1 MKASFRK
8 HWPQVLLGALLL
20 LLALMHVLGTPRLP
34 TLSQI
39 DVYLYDVRLRLGMPG
54 GIDSRIVIVDID
66 EKSLGELGRWPWRRD
81 HLAKL
86 IDQLFDHY
94 QIKTVG
100 FDVVFAEPDESSGLP
115 VLRRM
120 AANEL
125 STNTAFKNELN
136 RLTPELDTDARFAKA
151 LSNRSVI
158 TGFYFSN
165 EAKAV
170 SSGTLPPAI
179 LKASDLA
186 PVSKQIVGG
195 KNYGGNLPGLQ
206 QAAGHGG
213 HFVPILD
220 SDGIARRVSLVVK
233 IGEDYYPALGLALA
247 RMALGQE
254 AFSPVIEESTQGVYA
269 LEAFRLGN
277 RRLPVNENGWALIP
291 FKGPQG
297 SFPYVSAADVISGK
311 VSPEILKDK
320 IVLLGTTAP
329 GLKDLRATPVG
340 ESYAG
345 VEIHANLIA
354 AILDQSLPQ
363 HPGYLFGAEF
373 LLLLIMGPLLIWVLI
388 RFSPLFASV
397 FCLLLM
403 LFLTAGNLALW
414 HYAHLDMPMAASLM
428 IIVGLYTLNMAY
440 GYFFESRR
448 KRQLTQLFGQY
459 VVPEL
464 VERMSEDPEKYTM
477 EGQNRPLTVLF
488 TDVRSFTKIS
498 EGMPADELSRFM
510 NEFLTEISTVIRHQ
524 HLGTI
529 DKYIGDCVMAFWG
542 APVFDPD
549 HAQNAVLASLEI
561 QEAIHQLNPKLAA
574 RNWPTISVGVGV
586 NTGNV
591 TVGDMG
597 SQFRMNYTVMGDA
610 VNLASRVESLT
621 KYYGVSILVSENT
634 RNAAPNLVYREIDRV
649 RVMGKTE
656 AVTLY
661 EPLPLTRHDEAALI
675 LFHESLKLYR
685 KQEWDLAEMQLL
697 NLQKITAEN
706 EHILYR
712 VYLERIQNFR
722 RNPPG
727 SNWDGVHQ
735 FDSK

>member
-1 MKASFRK
+1 MKVKLLK
-8 HWPQVLLGALLL
+8 HWPQILLGGVLL
-20 LLALMHVLGTPRLP
+20 LLALMHVAGAPRLP

-54 GIDSRIVIVDID
+54 GVDRRIAIIDID
-66 EKSLGELGRWPWRRD
+66 EKSLATLGRWPWRRD

-86 IDQLFDHY
+86 VDQLFDHY
-94 QIKTVG
+94 HIKALG
-100 FDVVFAEPDESSGLP
+100 FDVVFAEADESSGLP
-115 VLRRM
+115 VLRRL
-120 AANEL
+120 AAQEL
-125 STNTAFKNELN
+125 KQNVIFQSELA

-151 LSNRSVI
+151 LSQRPI
-158 TGFYFSN
+158 IAGFYFSN
-165 EAKAV
+165 EANAV
-170 SSGTLPPAI
+170 SSGALPPPI
-179 LKASDLA
+179 LDASDLA
-186 PVSKQIVGG
+186 PVARHIVSG
-195 KNYGGNLPGLQ
+195 KNYGGNLPSLQ

-213 HFVPILD
+213 HFVPVLD
-220 SDGIARRVSLVVK
+220 SDGVARRISLVVK
-233 IGEDYYPALGLALA
+233 IADSYYPALGLAMA
-247 RMALGQE
+247 RIALGQE
-254 AFSPVIEESTQGVYA
+254 TFAPIIEESADGSFA
-269 LEAFRLGN
+269 LEAFRLGK
-277 RRLPVNENGWALIP
+277 RRLPVNENGWALVP

-297 SFPYVSAADVISGK
+297 SFPYFSASDVISGK
-311 VSPEILKDK
+311 VSQAELKDR

-329 GLKDLRATPVG
+329 GLKDLRVTPVG
-340 ESYAG
+340 EAYAG

-354 AILDQSLPQ
+354 AILDEALPQ
-363 HPGYLFGAEF
+363 HPGYLLGAEF
-373 LLLLIMGPLLIWVLI
+373 LLLLILGPLLVWLLI
-388 RFSPLFASV
+388 RFSPLIASSI
-397 FCLLLM
+397 CLLLLILLFVANFSLWRYANISMPLAAALM
-403 LFLTAGNLALW
+403 L
-414 HYAHLDMPMAASLM
+414 
-428 IIVGLYTLNMAY
+428 IIGLYTLNMAY

-477 EGQNRPLTVLF
+477 VGQNRPLTVLF

-549 HAQNAVLASLEI
+549 HAQNAVLAALEI
-561 QEAIHQLNPKLAA
+561 QEAIDRLNPKLAA
-574 RNWPTISVGVGV
+574 RNWPEISVGVGV

-634 RNAAPNLVYREIDRV
+634 RAAAPNLAYREIDRV

-661 EPLPLTRHDEAALI
+661 EPQPLASPNEATLV

-685 KQEWDLAEMQLL
+685 NQQWDLAEMQLL
-697 NLQKITAEN
+697 NLQKMTPEPQ
-706 EHILYR
+706 HHLYNM
-712 VYLERIQNFR
+712 YLERIQNFR
-722 RNPPG
+722 RNPPA
-727 SNWDGVHQ
+727 SDWDGVHQ

>member
-1 MKASFRK
+1 MKTSLRK
-8 HWPQVLLGALLL
+8 HWPQILLGTALL
-20 LLALMHVLGTPRLP
+20 LLALLHVAGSPSLP
-34 TLSQI
+34 TLSKI
-39 DVYLYDVRLRLGMPG
+39 DVYLYDVRLRLGIQG
-54 GIDSRIVIVDID
+54 GVDQRIAIVDID
-66 EKSLGELGRWPWRRD
+66 EKSLATLGRWPWRRD

-86 IDQLFDHY
+86 VDQLFDHY
-94 QIKTVG
+94 HIKALG
-100 FDVVFAEPDESSGLP
+100 FDVVFAEADESSGLP
-115 VLRRM
+115 VLRRL
-120 AANEL
+120 AKQEL
-125 STNTAFKNELN
+125 SNNPAFQSELA

-151 LSNRSVI
+151 LSHRPIIN
-158 TGFYFSN
+158 GFYFSN
-165 EAKAV
+165 EANAV
-170 SSGTLPPAI
+170 SSGALPPPI
-179 LKASDLA
+179 LDASDLA
-186 PVSKQIVGG
+186 PVAKYIVGG
-195 KNYGGNLPGLQ
+195 KTYGGNLPSLQ

-213 HFVPILD
+213 HFVPIVD
-220 SDGIARRVSLVVK
+220 SDGVARSVSLVAR
-233 IGEDYYPALGLALA
+233 IGENYYPSLGLALA
-247 RMALGQE
+247 RIALGQE
-254 AFSPVIEESTQGVYA
+254 AFSPVIEEIADGSFA
-269 LEAFRLGN
+269 LEAFRLGK
-277 RRLPVNENGWALIP
+277 RHLPVNKNGWALVP

-297 SFPYVSAADVISGK
+297 SFPYLSAADVISGE
-311 VSPEILKDK
+311 VSQADLKDR

-329 GLKDLRATPVG
+329 GLKDLRVTPVG
-340 ESYAG
+340 EAYAG

-354 AILDQSLPQ
+354 AILDETLPQ
-363 HPGYLFGAEF
+363 HPGYLLGAEF
-373 LLLLIMGPLLIWVLI
+373 LLLLILGPLLVWLLI
-388 RFSPLFASV
+388 RLSPLIASSI
-397 FCLLLM
+397 CLLLVLL
-403 LFLTAGNLALW
+403 LFVTNFALW
-414 HYAHLDMPMAASLM
+414 HYAKIAMPMAAALM
-428 IIVGLYTLNMAY
+428 LIVGLYTLNMAY

-477 EGQNRPLTVLF
+477 VGQNRPLTVLF

-549 HAQNAVLASLEI
+549 HAQNAVLAALEI
-561 QEAIHQLNPKLAA
+561 QEAIDRLNPKLAA
-574 RNWPTISVGVGV
+574 RNWPEISVGVGV

-621 KYYGVSILVSENT
+621 KYYGVSIIVSENT
-634 RNAAPNLVYREIDRV
+634 RAAAPNLVYREIDRV

-661 EPLPLTRHDEAALI
+661 EPQPLASQNETTLV

-685 KQEWDLAEMQLL
+685 NQQWDLAEMQLL
-697 NLQKITAEN
+697 NLQKMAPESQ
-706 EHILYR
+706 HHLYSL
-712 VYLERIQNFR
+712 YLERIENFR
-722 RNPPG
+722 RNPPA
-727 SNWDGVHQ
+727 SDWDGIHQ

>member
-1 MKASFRK
+1 MKASLRK
-8 HWPQVLLGALLL
+8 YWPQILLGTALL
-20 LLALMHVLGTPRLP
+20 LLALLHVAGSPSLP

-39 DVYLYDVRLRLGMPG
+39 DVYLYDVRLRLGVQG
-54 GIDSRIVIVDID
+54 GVDQRIAIVDID
-66 EKSLGELGRWPWRRD
+66 EKSLATLGRWPWRRD

-86 IDQLFDHY
+86 VDQLFDHY
-94 QIKTVG
+94 HIKALG
-100 FDVVFAEPDESSGLP
+100 FDVVFAEADESSGLP
-115 VLRRM
+115 VLRRL
-120 AANEL
+120 AKQEL
-125 STNTAFKNELN
+125 SNNAAFQSELV

-151 LSNRSVI
+151 LSHRPIIS
-158 TGFYFSN
+158 GFYFSN
-165 EAKAV
+165 ETKAV
-170 SSGTLPPAI
+170 SSGALPPPI
-179 LKASDLA
+179 LDASDLA
-186 PVSKQIVGG
+186 PVANFIVGG
-195 KNYGGNLPGLQ
+195 KTYGGNLPSLQ

-213 HFVPILD
+213 HFVPIVD
-220 SDGIARRVSLVVK
+220 ADGVARSVSLVAR
-233 IGEDYYPALGLALA
+233 IGENYYPSLGLALA
-247 RMALGQE
+247 RIALGQE
-254 AFSPVIEESTQGVYA
+254 AFAPIIEETADGSFA
-269 LEAFRLGN
+269 LEAFRLGK
-277 RRLPVNENGWALIP
+277 RRLPVNKNGWALVP

-297 SFPYVSAADVISGK
+297 SFPYLSAADIISGE
-311 VSPEILKDK
+311 VSQADLKDR

-329 GLKDLRATPVG
+329 GLKDLRVTPVG
-340 ESYAG
+340 EAYAG

-354 AILDQSLPQ
+354 AILDETLPQ
-363 HPGYLFGAEF
+363 HPGYLLGAEF
-373 LLLLIMGPLLIWVLI
+373 LLLLILGPLLVWLLI
-388 RFSPLFASV
+388 RLSPLIASSI
-397 FCLLLM
+397 CLLLLLL
-403 LFLTAGNLALW
+403 LFATNFALW
-414 HYAHLDMPMAASLM
+414 HYAKIAMPMAAALM
-428 IIVGLYTLNMAY
+428 LIVGLYTLNMAY

-477 EGQNRPLTVLF
+477 VGQNRPLTVLF

-561 QEAIHQLNPKLAA
+561 QEAIHRLNPKLAA
-574 RNWPTISVGVGV
+574 RNWPEISVGVGV

-634 RNAAPNLVYREIDRV
+634 RAAAPNLVYREIDRV

-661 EPLPLTRHDEAALI
+661 EPLPLTSQNEATLA

-685 KQEWDLAEMQLL
+685 NQQWDLAEMQLL
-697 NLQKITAEN
+697 NLQKMTPESQ
-706 EHILYR
+706 HHLYSL
-712 VYLERIQNFR
+712 YLERIQNFR
-722 RNPPG
+722 RNPPA
-727 SNWDGVHQ
+727 SDWDGVHQ

>member
-1 MKASFRK
+1 MKASLRK
-8 HWPQVLLGALLL
+8 YWPQILLGTALL
-20 LLALMHVLGTPRLP
+20 LLALLHVAGSPSLP

-39 DVYLYDVRLRLGMPG
+39 DVYLYDVRLRLGVQG
-54 GIDSRIVIVDID
+54 GVDQRIAIVDID
-66 EKSLGELGRWPWRRD
+66 EKSLATLGRWPWRRD

-86 IDQLFDHY
+86 VDQLFDHY
-94 QIKTVG
+94 HIKALG
-100 FDVVFAEPDESSGLP
+100 FDVVFAEADESSGLP
-115 VLRRM
+115 VLRRL
-120 AANEL
+120 AKQEL
-125 STNTAFKNELN
+125 SNNTAFQNELT

-151 LSNRSVI
+151 LSHRPIIS
-158 TGFYFSN
+158 GFYFSN

-170 SSGTLPPAI
+170 SSGALPPPI
-179 LKASDLA
+179 LDASDLA
-186 PVSKQIVGG
+186 PVANYIVGG
-195 KNYGGNLPGLQ
+195 KTYGGNLPSLQ

-213 HFVPILD
+213 HFVPIVD
-220 SDGIARRVSLVVK
+220 SDGVARSVSLVAR
-233 IGEDYYPALGLALA
+233 IGENYYPSLGLALA
-247 RMALGQE
+247 RIALGQE
-254 AFSPVIEESTQGVYA
+254 AFAPVIEETADGSFA
-269 LEAFRLGN
+269 LEAFRLGK
-277 RRLPVNENGWALIP
+277 RRLPVNKNGWALVP

-297 SFPYVSAADVISGK
+297 SFPYLSAADVISGE
-311 VSPEILKDK
+311 VSQAELKDR

-329 GLKDLRATPVG
+329 GLKDLRVTPVG
-340 ESYAG
+340 EAYAG

-354 AILDQSLPQ
+354 AILDETLPQ
-363 HPGYLFGAEF
+363 HPGYLLGAEF
-373 LLLLIMGPLLIWVLI
+373 LLLLILGPLLVWLLI
-388 RFSPLFASV
+388 RLSPLIASSI
-397 FCLLLM
+397 CLLLLLL
-403 LFLTAGNLALW
+403 LFATNFALW
-414 HYAHLDMPMAASLM
+414 HYAKTAMPMAAALM
-428 IIVGLYTLNMAY
+428 LIVGLYTLNMAY

-477 EGQNRPLTVLF
+477 VGQNRPLTVLF

-561 QEAIHQLNPKLAA
+561 QEAIDRLNPKLAA
-574 RNWPTISVGVGV
+574 RNWPEISVGVGI

-634 RNAAPNLVYREIDRV
+634 RAAAPNLVYREIDRV

-661 EPLPLTRHDEAALI
+661 EPQPLASQNEATLV
-675 LFHESLKLYR
+675 LFHESLKFYR
-685 KQEWDLAEMQLL
+685 NQQWDLAEMQLL
-697 NLQKITAEN
+697 NLQKMTTESQ
-706 EHILYR
+706 HHLYSL
-712 VYLERIQNFR
+712 YLDRIQNFR
-722 RNPPG
+722 RNPPA
-727 SNWDGVHQ
+727 SDWDGVHQ
-735 FDSK
+735 FNSK